1 MNESCP
7 DERFDRCLDY
17 LVRAGLVSDPSDA
30 ETCRYVRALLEA
42 MGERLKVYSDV
53 LDFDEFF
60 VEDDQLDYDQKAV
73 SKRLQKDGVSGWLRA
88 FRDELANFEPFQA
101 AGLEELMKGWVER
114 QDLKLGQ
121 IIHPVRVAVT
131 GKAAGIGMFECLE
144 LLGRESVLR
153 RIDRALEMCVS
164 TTDDQGTE

>member
-1 MNESCP
+1 M
-7 DERFDRCLDY
+7 
-17 LVRAGLVSDPSDA
+17 
-30 ETCRYVRALLEA
+30 
-42 MGERLKVYSDV
+42 YSDV

-88 FRDELANFEPFQA
+88 FRDELAHFEPFEA
-101 AGLEELMKGWVER
+101 AGLEGLMKGWVEQ

-131 GKAAGIGMFECLE
+131 GKSAGIGMFECLE

-164 TTDDQGTE
+164 ATDDQGTES